1 MDNLKTNI
9 EPSAE
14 MTAGRSEALAL
25 HQRILVNANT
35 AVACWTETCKDL
47 KQMRDAKMYIALGYE
62 TFSDYT
68 EQALGIKERQ
78 AYTYIQA
85 LEKLGSA
92 FLQSNADIGIT
103 KLSLLTAVPV
113 TERQDI
119 IDNNDIAGM
128 TVAEV
133 KALVAENDGKGE
145 QISML
150 TEQVDA
156 LRDEAAEKE
165 KDIGYAEQRIA
176 ELEEELA
183 HERSKPVEVAVEQPS
198 DEMLTEIR
206 SAAEETARKE
216 FAAEKKELKKKAAEA
231 KEKAVADATEQAK
244 KEIEEYKQQ
253 LAALDAANKD
263 AIDRAADLEK
273 RLAVSSSPETVK
285 FTFYFDSL
293 QSDYAKLIESISKI
307 KADNPEVAE
316 KYAAALR
323 KYHDMISAQISA
335 N

>member
-1 MDNLKTNI
+1 
-9 EPSAE
+9 
-14 MTAGRSEALAL
+14 MTDKKFTDEEIIKALECCSTPCCECDECPLYCVGANCSSFEL
-25 HQRILVNANT
+25 HRYVLNLVNRQKAQIDELCISLEAMRNAAT
-35 AVACWTETCKDL
+35 SYKAECKRLD
-47 KQMRDAKMYIALGYE
+47 
-62 TFSDYT
+62 
-68 EQALGIKERQ
+68 KE
-78 AYTYIQA
+78 
-85 LEKLGSA
+85 SA
-92 FLQSNADIGIT
+92 D
-103 KLSLLTAVPV
+103 
-113 TERQDI
+113 
-119 IDNNDIAGM
+119 
-128 TVAEV
+128 
-133 KALVAENDGKGE
+133 
-145 QISML
+145 
-150 TEQVDA
+150 
-156 LRDEAAEKE
+156 
-165 KDIGYAEQRIA
+165 
-176 ELEEELA
+176 
-183 HERSKPVEVAVEQPS
+183 
-198 DEMLTEIR
+198 
-206 SAAEETARKE
+206 
-216 FAAEKKELKKKAAEA
+216 